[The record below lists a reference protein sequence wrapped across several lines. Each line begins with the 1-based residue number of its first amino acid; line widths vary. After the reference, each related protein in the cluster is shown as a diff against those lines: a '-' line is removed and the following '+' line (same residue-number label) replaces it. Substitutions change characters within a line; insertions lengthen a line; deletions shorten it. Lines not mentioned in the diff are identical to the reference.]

1 VRKEEEEDEEENY
14 EENSDEYYYADLQ
27 ARNSGTAASANQCSV
42 LQ

>member
-1 VRKEEEEDEEENY
+1 VRKEEEEDEEEN
-14 EENSDEYYYADLQ
+14 SDEYYYAELQ